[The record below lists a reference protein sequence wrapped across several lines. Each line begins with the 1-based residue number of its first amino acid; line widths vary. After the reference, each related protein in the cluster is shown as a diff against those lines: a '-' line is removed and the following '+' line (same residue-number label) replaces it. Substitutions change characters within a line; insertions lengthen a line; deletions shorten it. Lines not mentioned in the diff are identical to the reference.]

1 MLIQAVPLKKL
12 GEEHLVHSVFDKQ
25 RRQGVEQ
32 LLQVLSLVSPHVPSG
47 QVSKQVLLL
56 KNSGEVQLVQK
67 LAESFNLWKL
77 QSFIKINSKIF
88 Y

>member
-47 QVSKQVLLL
+47 QVSKQDLPL
-56 KNSGEVQLVQK
+56 KNFGEVQLVQK
-67 LAESFNLWKL
+67 LAESLYF
-77 QSFIKINSKIF
+77 
-88 Y
+88 